1 MRILIIGGTGTIS
14 SAITRQLAASGQD
27 LWLLN
32 RGTRKQEVP
41 AGVKQI
47 VADISNEEEVERLLG
62 DVQFDAVC
70 EFIGFVPEQVERDI
84 RLFKGRTRQYVYIS
98 SASAYNKPAS
108 NHVINEGTT
117 LANPYWEY
125 SRNKIA
131 CEELL
136 MKEYRENAFPVTI
149 VRPSHTYCERS
160 VPVSVHGPKGS
171 WQVLKRMIDGKPV
184 VVQGDGSSLWTLTWN
199 EDFARGFIGLLGNPK
214 AIGEAFQ
221 IMSDESL
228 TWNQVYKCVADALG
242 IAFHPYY
249 VSSEFLAAVAPK
261 EYDFTGNLLGDK
273 SVTVVFDCSKLKR
286 VVPGF
291 QATTRFHEGVRRCV
305 DYLLSHPELQVED
318 EEFDAWCDQV
328 IAAQEQAKA
337 ALIK

>member
-47 VADISNEEEVERLLG
+47 VADISNEEEVKRLLG

-242 IAFHPYY
+242 VAFHPYY

-305 DYLLSHPELQVED
+305 AYLLSHPELQVED